1 LCLYV
6 ICMSCWWSRC
16 SYIVCCVKIF
26 ITKCKMFYKCTGL
39 KQIRRKLQKVDCIV
53 EVHDAR
59 ISSLYFC
66 VTGLYYAL
74 LCCSNIMSVCP
85 SSRLYNNILA
95 YPYQTL
101 WQYSWGFP
109 ITSSAG
115 GVWKYCDI
123 LPIYCFISKM
133 IQNMAIVT
141 VENCTQAFD
150 WYPFSMILSDLAKYS
165 PRWNIVLSA
174 SCLDSYMAHFLQFW
188 HSLT

>member
-1 LCLYV
+1 
-6 ICMSCWWSRC
+6 
-16 SYIVCCVKIF
+16 
-26 ITKCKMFYKCTGL
+26 MFYKCTGL

-115 GVWKYCDI
+115 GVWKKLRYSTNLLLYLKNDTKYGHSYCG
-123 LPIYCFISKM
+123 M
-133 IQNMAIVT
+133 QMG
-141 VENCTQAFD
+141 NCTQAFD
-150 WYPFSMILSDLAKYS
+150 WYPFSMTLSDLAKYS
-165 PRWNIVLSA
+165 LRWNIVLSA
-174 SCLDSYMAHFLQFW
+174 TTKLIVWQLNGTFSSVLAQFVIKFLPIFVIF
-188 HSLT
+188 